1 MLAAMKATA
10 TIMIWLLPF
19 LVMQSP
25 LAMAKG
31 QVAMNLPPEDYSLYD
46 RIIEDKFLTSQM
58 QLVLLERMTVS
69 RLVPD
74 REDSMTMA
82 FFQEHDFFEGM
93 LPQELV
99 EDFVGAN
106 QSPTRLEARFQFGV
120 RYRFVSERTMEDAE
134 AVAATPVLRDRARP
148 VQSRVVLDRLRFHV
162 RGGRSGTIK
171 RLSMWRICALMG
183 PGQGFWYGADDRDG
197 SGSSSIQKSSGPWES
212 ERGPKVTRL
221 RLQSLGL

>member
-120 RYRFVSERTMEDAE
+120 RYRFVSERTMEEDAE

-148 VQSRVVLDRLRFHV
+148 VQSRAVLDRLALSRA
-162 RGGRSGTIK
+162 GRTLRNDQALVYVENMRPDGTGAGFLVWCRRQGREWK
-171 RLSMWRICALMG
+171 LFDTEVVWAMG
-183 PGQGFWYGADDRDG
+183 
-197 SGSSSIQKSSGPWES
+197 K
-212 ERGPKVTRL
+212 
-221 RLQSLGL
+221 

>member
-148 VQSRVVLDRLRFHV
+148 VQSRVVLDRLALSRA
-162 RGGRSGTIK
+162 GRTLRNDQALVYVENMRPDGTGAGFLVWCRRQGREWK
-171 RLSMWRICALMG
+171 LFDTEVVWTMG
-183 PGQGFWYGADDRDG
+183 
-197 SGSSSIQKSSGPWES
+197 K
-212 ERGPKVTRL
+212 
-221 RLQSLGL
+221 